1 MIAPRF
7 APLVFSILMSLYMVT
22 AMTFVITWANTGM
35 ADGFALRWFRAF
47 YIAWPIAFSL
57 ILLGAPRIQK
67 LVAKRIKKLA

>member
-35 ADGFALRWFRAF
+35 NEGFILRWFRAF
-47 YIAWPIAFSL
+47 YIAWPVAFSL

-67 LVAKRIKKLA
+67 LVAQRIKKAA

>member
-1 MIAPRF
+1 MIVARF

-35 ADGFALRWFRAF
+35 NEGFILRWFRAF

-57 ILLGAPRIQK
+57 VLLGAPRIQK
-67 LVAKRIKKLA
+67 FVAQRIKKIA

>member
-7 APLVFSILMSLYMVT
+7 APLVFSILMSIYMVT
-22 AMTFVITWANTGM
+22 SMTFVITWANTGM
-35 ADGFALRWFRAF
+35 SDGFLLRWFRAF

-57 ILLGAPRIQK
+57 IMLGAPRIQK